1 MTICIS
7 GCWRIQKHHFAAVQS
22 ETEAFESINISATGR
37 KPALRITIANRNTIS
52 WMNDS
57 VYLLPFYPTDM
68 PWYTPRPKIWENDGW
83 EGVAFFL
90 RLCYDCRKQCN
101 IAWRE
106 LLVSHLTFSAV
117 LHRFSTAFL
126 GRLII
131 AWSRFLY
138 QIYTREMLQCTS
150 KSRRNEVRGKRQ

>member
-22 ETEAFESINISATGR
+22 ETKAFESINISATGR

-68 PWYTPRPKIWENDGW
+68 P
-83 EGVAFFL
+83 
-90 RLCYDCRKQCN
+90 
-101 IAWRE
+101 
-106 LLVSHLTFSAV
+106 
-117 LHRFSTAFL
+117 
-126 GRLII
+126 
-131 AWSRFLY
+131 
-138 QIYTREMLQCTS
+138 
-150 KSRRNEVRGKRQ
+150 